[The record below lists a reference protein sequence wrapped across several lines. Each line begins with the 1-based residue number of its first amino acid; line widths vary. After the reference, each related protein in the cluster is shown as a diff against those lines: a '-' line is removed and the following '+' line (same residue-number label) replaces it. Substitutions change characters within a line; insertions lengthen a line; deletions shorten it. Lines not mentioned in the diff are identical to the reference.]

1 MDRVQLRD
9 DLVNVFSA
17 EELQA
22 LCRRLDVTYDGLGGK
37 TLSDKATSLVG
48 LMARNGR
55 LTDLIVEV
63 IRERPHLRHAYAEY
77 LPEPSLDESKL
88 DWLDRLAAGE
98 GPAIEEPPTMRWD
111 SDSFENES

>member
-9 DLVNVFSA
+9 DLVNVFS
-17 EELQA
+17 EDELQA
-22 LCRRLDVTYDGLGGK
+22 LCRRLDVSYEALGGK
-37 TLSDKATSLVG
+37 ILADKATSLVG

-55 LTDLIVEV
+55 LTDLVVEV

-77 LPEPSLDESKL
+77 LPEAPLDESKL
-88 DWLDRLAAGE
+88 NWLDRLAAGE

-111 SDSFENES
+111 SDSFDKDE